1 MCLKVCDIKITDF
14 AHEWATRHIAF
25 TNHTRKWVNGK
36 MMEVA
41 AKKASRNKSTI
52 LELKALDYEGNSQN
66 VQLCAGTPIVA
77 RVNRSDMDLFNNEQ
91 YVIKQIKVKKEL
103 VQVQL
108 EDGEHMLDIPFKE
121 FQKLFYPAYCITVH
135 SSQGSTFKHKF
146 TIHEWSR
153 YCDRMKYVALS
164 RATCVDNICVWS

>member
-1 MCLKVCDIKITDF
+1 
-14 AHEWATRHIAF
+14 
-25 TNHTRKWVNGK
+25 
-36 MMEVA
+36 MEVA

-66 VQLCAGTPIVA
+66 VKLRAGAPIVA
-77 RVNRSDMDLFNNEQ
+77 RVNRSEMDLFNNEQ
-91 YVIKQIKVKKEL
+91 SAIKQIKVKKL

-121 FQKLFYPAYCITVH
+121 FQKLFYPAYCNTVH

-153 YCDRMKYVALS
+153 YCDRMKYVALT